1 MAKFT
6 VNNVEFEYDLFD
18 ADKVEL
24 YENEFAKVRKEAE
37 KALKNVGNE
46 KFSKS
51 IRNVCSI
58 IRNVIDAL
66 FGDGKSYELF
76 ADKNNLLDIAVTLH
90 KIETETTKASIAE
103 GTEALQIL
111 TELEAKPTIKVTK

>member
-51 IRNVCSI
+51 IRNVSSI